1 MGLRGFEFVGMI
13 DGSNATPVIR
23 DVVLGAAAAH
33 HVGDLVLIQS
43 DGYADQVTATTT
55 EVTGV
60 IQEEVA
66 AAAITAGTTK
76 AKIAIL
82 TPNQVWRDSS
92 DASSNT
98 GDPGYTNACDTA
110 DCRTFDASDTSGGNM
125 VLLSKDT
132 LDDEGNAIAE
142 VLFSNCTFQPI

>member
-1 MGLRGFEFVGMI
+1 M
-13 DGSNATPVIR
+13 
-23 DVVLGAAAAH
+23 
-33 HVGDLVLIQS
+33 
-43 DGYADQVTATTT
+43 T

-60 IQEEVA
+60 IQEEIA

-76 AKIAIL
+76 ARVAIL
-82 TPNQVWRDSS
+82 TNAQVWRVSS
-92 DASSNT
+92 DAST
-98 GDPGYTNACDTA
+98 ITAKPGYDKACDTA

-125 VLLSKDT
+125 VLLSKDQ